1 MKKILFTIT
10 IEIILFTSNSIAEIL
25 DCSKFE
31 KFSAKNLECKAK
43 NLKKKSSTL
52 KQKTVDTAK
61 NSKKKFNK
69 SSFKKKLIKF
79 KDSKTLTKVMEK

>member
-10 IEIILFTSNSIAEIL
+10 ITTILFTSNSIAEIL

-43 NLKKKSSTL
+43 NLKKSL
-52 KQKTVDTAK
+52 AHL
-61 NSKKKFNK
+61 SKKQSIQPKIV
-69 SSFKKKLIKF
+69 KKNLIN
-79 KDSKTLTKVMEK
+79 LV